1 LNVGKVITSAILAA
15 MVILGLLLWKSASA
29 GTLTF
34 TTTTATGNGSVI
46 PVLSWST
53 TPVATGC
60 TASGAWSG
68 AKAASGTE
76 TLAAITSSK
85 TYNLLCSW
93 ADLSQAIVNWVPPTQ
108 NTDGTAYTDPWGVKI
123 HYGQTASSMTTIADV
138 PIPATSKTIA
148 GLATGTWFFNVHAV
162 NLLGVESGPSNTAS
176 KTIGSTTSTES
187 VGITV
192 NPVPM
197 APTAV
202 TVN

>member
-1 LNVGKVITSAILAA
+1 MAKVITSAILAA

-108 NTDGTAYTDPWGVKI
+108 NTDGTAYTDAKASRVY
-123 HYGQTASSMTTIADV
+123 YGTTSSSMTTTVDV
-138 PIPATSKTIA
+138 PAPATSKTVT
-148 GLATGTWFFNVHAV
+148 GLATGIWFFNVHAV
-162 NLLGVESGPSNTAS
+162 NQLGVESGPSNTAS
-176 KTIGSTTSTES
+176 KTIGSSSSTES

-197 APTAV
+197 PPTGV

>member
-1 LNVGKVITSAILAA
+1 MKAITSAILAA
-15 MVILGLLLWKSASA
+15 MVILGLLLWYNSARA
-29 GTLTF
+29 GTLSF
-34 TTTTATGNGSVI
+34 TTATATGNGSVT

-53 TPVATGC
+53 VPVATGC

-76 TLAAITSSK
+76 TLPAITTSK

-108 NTDGTAYTDPWGVKI
+108 NTDGTAYTDAKASRVY
-123 HYGQTASSMTTIADV
+123 YGPTSSSMTTTVDV
-138 PIPATSKTIA
+138 PVPATSKTVT
-148 GLATGTWFFNVHAV
+148 GLATGIWFFNVHAV
-162 NLLGVESGPSNTAS
+162 NQLGVESGPSNTAS

-197 APTAV
+197 PPTAV